1 MGLPKVGLCT
11 KPKQGNSIEHL
22 NENQL
27 YRPESPTFGKPR
39 NVVGDFRRANS
50 SLFIGRKKFETVI
63 KTIIEK

>member
-1 MGLPKVGLCT
+1 MCLPKVGLCT

-39 NVVGDFRRANS
+39 NVSGKAIET
-50 SLFIGRKKFETVI
+50 LKKN
-63 KTIIEK
+63 KT